1 MKILKKL
8 YLARSARKMKYQIL
22 LVDDHQI
29 LLEGTKA
36 IIDGAS
42 DLFEVKDTAHTPER
56 AQELLKNND
65 YDILITDYE
74 MPNMK
79 GLELI
84 KIAKTV
90 SPEIKTIVLS
100 MHDEPSVIR
109 ELLKIGVDG
118 FILKKDTHQ
127 SIIDALDKV
136 TRGKRFLSEDVSDI
150 LIQGI
155 DDDKNKDL
163 TPREVEITK
172 LIAKEYSTRQIADI
186 LFISERTVETH
197 RKNILKKTGTNNVVG
212 LVRYAYKNNL
222 V

>member
-36 IIDGAS
+36 IIDGAA

-90 SPEIKTIVLS
+90 LPEIKTIVLS

-109 ELLKIGVDG
+109 ELLKIGADG

-136 TRGKRFLSEDVSDI
+136 TRGKRFLSEDVSEI

-172 LIAKEYSTRQIADI
+172 LIAKEYSTKQIADI

>member
-1 MKILKKL
+1 
-8 YLARSARKMKYQIL
+8 MKYRIL

-29 LLEGTKA
+29 LLEGTKS

-42 DLFEVKDTAHTPER
+42 ELFEVTDTAHTPER

-90 SPEIKTIVLS
+90 LPEIKTIVLS

-109 ELLKIGVDG
+109 ELLKMGADG

-136 TRGKRFLSEDVSDI
+136 VRGKRFLSEDVSDI
-150 LIQGI
+150 LIQNI
-155 DDDKNKDL
+155 DADKNKDL

-212 LVRYAYKNNL
+212 LVRYAFKNNL

>member
-1 MKILKKL
+1 MKIFNKL
-8 YLARSARKMKYQIL
+8 YLARARKMKYRIL

-29 LLEGTKA
+29 LLEGTKS

-42 DLFEVKDTAHTPER
+42 ELFEVTDTAHTPER

-90 SPEIKTIVLS
+90 LPEIKTIVLS

-109 ELLKIGVDG
+109 ELLKMGADG

-136 TRGKRFLSEDVSDI
+136 VRGKRFLSEDVSDI
-150 LIQGI
+150 LIQNI
-155 DDDKNKDL
+155 DADKNKDL

-212 LVRYAYKNNL
+212 LVRYAFKNNL